1 MEINRHDPLDV
12 FVDGALAALG
22 DNTHR
27 IEVTT
32 MISTSREYAQGLQ
45 DLGRHGPVLI
55 CGSNLYDTQKEDRRK
70 RYPNA
75 IGVDMIEGEGVD
87 IVANLEDRRVVNQI
101 GPFNHVECI
110 SVLEH
115 SRKPWLMAQ
124 NIKAMMLPGATIL
137 ISVPFA
143 WRRHAYPSDY
153 WRFTIEGVK
162 ELFTGI
168 KWVAECY
175 CHGGTLD
182 YKGKIPAIENDGV
195 KFIARTEAF
204 LFGVRG

>member
-1 MEINRHDPLDV
+1 MEIHRHDPFDTFTKDAMIV
-12 FVDGALAALG
+12 AGIERLG
-22 DNTHR
+22 QFGK
-27 IEVTT
+27 T
-32 MISTSREYAQGLQ
+32 MI
-45 DLGRHGPVLI
+45 V
-55 CGSNLYDTQKEDRRK
+55 GSNLYDTGKEDRRK
-70 RYPNA
+70 RYPDA
-75 IGVDMIEGEGVD
+75 LGVDMIEGDGVD
-87 IVANLEDRRVVNQI
+87 LVANLEDRKIVHQI
-101 GPFNHVECI
+101 GPFNHIECI

-115 SRKPWLMAQ
+115 SRKPWIMAQ
-124 NIKAMMLPGATIL
+124 NLKAMMLPGATIL

-168 KWVAECY
+168 MWAGAAY
-175 CHGGTLD
+175 CHNGMLD
-182 YKGKIPAIENDGV
+182 YKGKIPSIDGENG

>member
-1 MEINRHDPLDV
+1 MEIHRHDPIDV
-12 FVDGALAALG
+12 FASAAIASIG
-22 DNTHR
+22 IDNVGQFGNT
-27 IEVTT
+27 
-32 MISTSREYAQGLQ
+32 
-45 DLGRHGPVLI
+45 LI
-55 CGSNLYDTQKEDRRK
+55 VGSNLYDTQKEDRRK

-75 IGVDMIEGEGVD
+75 VGVDMIEGEGVD
-87 IVANLEDRRVVNQI
+87 VVANLEDRKVVHQI

-115 SRKPWLMAQ
+115 SRKPWIMAQ

-168 KWVAECY
+168 KWAAAAY
-175 CHGGTLD
+175 CHNGLLD
-182 YKGKIPAIENDGV
+182 YKGKIPAIESESG